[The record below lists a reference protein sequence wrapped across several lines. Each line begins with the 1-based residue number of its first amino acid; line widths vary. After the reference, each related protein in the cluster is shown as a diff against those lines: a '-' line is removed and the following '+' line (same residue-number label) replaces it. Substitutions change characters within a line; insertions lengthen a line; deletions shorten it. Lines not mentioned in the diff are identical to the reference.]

1 MRMRTRTLLLLSVA
15 CGLAILLAGGLQ
27 LFRIAGNEPSTAL
40 AIGDTG
46 TAGDAV
52 VVVDGYSEVG
62 GLAVVTVTVSGVDDA
77 DGIDGFRLRAPNDL
91 VAPGPDSTCGGL
103 TIETTTCDLV
113 FPAATLEATDRQ
125 LVLQR
130 GEDRLVWNLV

>member
-1 MRMRTRTLLLLSVA
+1 MRTRTLLLLSVA

-52 VVVDGYSEVG
+52 VVVDGYSEG
-62 GLAVVTVTVSGVDDA
+62 GGVAVVTVTVSGVDDV
-77 DGIDGFRLRAPNDL
+77 DGLDGFRLRAPNDL
-91 VAPGPDSTCGGL
+91 VAPGPESTCRGL
-103 TIETTTCDLV
+103 TIEATTCDLV
-113 FPAATLEATDRQ
+113 FPAAALEATDRQ